1 MRFDV
6 RRALILGLGIAPS
19 LGVLAACAPAP
30 AATPAAPGSGAAP
43 PAGAPATPKEAPQR
57 GGVLQFGIRQEGR
70 HLFPWKG
77 EIVETQLSTPVY
89 ETLLKYDHRFD
100 LDYRIDFEVF
110 PHLARRWEQPADNVF
125 VFDLQQG
132 VKWHDG
138 RDFTADDVV
147 WSLNDLRNPQNPYP
161 RAEVIRGISQVEK
174 LDSHRVRVTLQA
186 PSADFLAI
194 LALPSNQIFMLP
206 KHLGEQGANFEK
218 TMVGTGPMKLKA
230 ADLKSVVVYER
241 NDTYWQAGKPYLD
254 GGHFFLGREQAAMQA
269 ALAAKEMD
277 FLNVGDK
284 AQFDGV
290 MAAVPGLQNTSYV
303 QTIANHL
310 YPRQDRPPFNDI
322 RVRRALNLAIDRP
335 AMLKTLTFDRG
346 VINPP
351 AAVGFKKG
359 WGISQEELATY
370 PGWRQPKEQDLAEA
384 RKLLAEAGYASGLK
398 TSILA
403 TRQRSTSPPIGEAA
417 SGQLRVVG
425 IDAELNF
432 PDHGVYLKA
441 EASGDYDIVM
451 ALAADAI
458 PYNERLVNWFHSK
471 GSFNKVG
478 PRDAKLDDL
487 IERLERTMDVATRK
501 KLVYDIQK
509 TILDNV
515 YAIPT
520 IDLATFAMWQP
531 WLKSYALCYCAQA
544 YAISWTDMWFD
555 PQTAP
560 KRNLK

>member
-1 MRFDV
+1 M
-6 RRALILGLGIAPS
+6 ALGVVSS
-19 LGVLAACAPAP
+19 LGFLGGCAPAP
-30 AATPAAPGSGAAP
+30 ATPAVPA
-43 PAGAPATPKEAPQR
+43 AGAPAPAAGAQAPPKEAAQR

-70 HLFPWKG
+70 FLFPWKG

-89 ETLLKYDHRFD
+89 ETLLRYDHRFD

-110 PHLARRWEQPADNVF
+110 PHLARRWEQPAENVF
-125 VFDLQQG
+125 SFELQQG

-147 WSLNDLRNPQNPYP
+147 WSLNDLLNPQNPYP
-161 RAEVIRGISQVEK
+161 RAGVIQDVKQVEK
-174 LDSHRVRVTLQA
+174 LDSHRVRVTLEA
-186 PSADFLAI
+186 PSADFLSI
-194 LALPSNQIFMLP
+194 LALPSNQVFILP

-218 TMVGTGPMKLKA
+218 VMIGTGPMKLRS

-241 NDTYWQAGKPYLD
+241 NDNYWQAGKPYLD
-254 GGHFFLGREQAAMQA
+254 GAHFFLGREQAAMQA

-290 MAAVPGLQNTSYV
+290 MAAVPGLQSTSYV
-303 QTIANHL
+303 QTLANHL

-322 RVRRALNLAIDRP
+322 RVRRALNLGIDRP

-351 AAVGFKKG
+351 GGVGFKKG
-359 WGISQEELATY
+359 WGISQEELSTY
-370 PGWRQPKEQDLAEA
+370 PGWRLPKEQDLAEA
-384 RKLLAEAGYASGLK
+384 RKLLADAGFANGLK
-398 TSILA
+398 TSISA

-417 SGQLRVVG
+417 SGQLHAIG

-432 PDHGVYLKA
+432 PEHGVYLKA
-441 EASGDYDIVM
+441 EASGDYEIAMV
-451 ALAADAI
+451 LGADAI
-458 PYNERLVNWFHSK
+458 PFNERLVTLFHSK
-471 GSFNKVG
+471 GSLNKVG
-478 PRDAKLDDL
+478 PKDAKLDDS
-487 IERLERTMDVATRK
+487 IERLGRTMDAATRK

-520 IDLATFAMWQP
+520 VDLATFALWQP

-544 YAISWTDMWFD
+544 YGISWTNMWFD

-560 KRNLK
+560 KRTLR